1 MTRILPVLRKWIF
14 SLVNYLLLIF
24 LAIVFLY
31 PTLNMVKL
39 SFLQHGP
46 QGPFFSFHSYVIL
59 FEVPFGQYVENSLI
73 IVSVTVLSG
82 LIVNGLLA
90 YMLARMQW
98 RWSYLVVGFVIAL
111 LIIPFEAVAV
121 PLVLLTNFLGW
132 LDSLRVQIVPFIA
145 DPFSI
150 FLFYQ
155 FWLKFPSQLEDAAL
169 VDGMGRLR
177 IYWEIVVPNSRPAFA
192 TVAILKSLSL
202 WDSYLWPLMVT
213 RGPEFR
219 PLTVG
224 LRHAFGL
231 GGVMAYATLM
241 TVPVLIL
248 FVILQ
253 KWFVKSL
260 TAQV

>member
-1 MTRILPVLRKWIF
+1 MVPALRKWVFNLI
-14 SLVNYLLLIF
+14 NYLFLTF
-24 LAIVFLY
+24 LAIIFLY

-39 SFLQHGP
+39 SFLQYGP
-46 QGPFFSFHSYVIL
+46 QGSFLSFRNYTIL

-73 IVSVTVLSG
+73 IVSVTVMSG

-98 RWSYLVVGFVIAL
+98 RWSYLVVGLVVAL
-111 LIIPFEAVAV
+111 LIVPFEAVAV
-121 PLVLLTNFLGW
+121 PLVLLTNFLDW
-132 LDSLRVQIVPFIA
+132 LDSLHVQIVPFIA

-169 VDGMGRLR
+169 VDGLGRLR

-192 TVAILKSLSL
+192 TVAILKSLFL

-219 PLTVG
+219 PLPLG
-224 LRHAFGL
+224 LRHDFGT
-231 GGVMAYATLM
+231 GGAMAYATLM

-248 FVILQ
+248 FVGLQ

-260 TAQV
+260 TAQI

>member
-1 MTRILPVLRKWIF
+1 
-14 SLVNYLLLIF
+14 
-24 LAIVFLY
+24 
-31 PTLNMVKL
+31 
-39 SFLQHGP
+39 
-46 QGPFFSFHSYVIL
+46 
-59 FEVPFGQYVENSLI
+59 
-73 IVSVTVLSG
+73 VTVLSG
-82 LIVNGLLA
+82 LVVNGLLA

-98 RWSYLVVGFVIAL
+98 RWSYLVVGFVVAL
-111 LIIPFEAVAV
+111 LIVPFEAVAV
-121 PLVLLTNFLGW
+121 PLVLLTNSLGW
-132 LDSLRVQIVPFIA
+132 LDSLRVQIIPFIA

-192 TVAILKSLSL
+192 TVAILKSLFL

-224 LRHAFGL
+224 LRHDFGTR
-231 GGVMAYATLM
+231 GAMAYATLM

-248 FVILQ
+248 FVVLQ

-260 TAQV
+260 TAQI